1 KLCLKLAAKNITK
14 AEIEQLRSIN
24 LAYNKAVANRAVAEV
39 MSLDGM
45 FHEVLATASRNPVL
59 IDVLRVLH
67 ARSQRFWA
75 ISLSSSGHMNEVQ
88 DEHELVVDALEQ
100 GDAESAQQAISDHVL
115 SFRNA
120 LINARS

>member
-1 KLCLKLAAKNITK
+1 
-14 AEIEQLRSIN
+14 
-24 LAYNKAVANRAVAEV
+24 YNKAVANRAVAEV

-45 FHEVLATASRNPVL
+45 FHEVLASASRNPVL